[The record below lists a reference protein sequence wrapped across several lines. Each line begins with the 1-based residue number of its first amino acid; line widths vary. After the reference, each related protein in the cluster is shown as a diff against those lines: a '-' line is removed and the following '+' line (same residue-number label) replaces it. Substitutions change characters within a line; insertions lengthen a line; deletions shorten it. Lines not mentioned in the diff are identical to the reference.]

1 MMTGI
6 RYSMVEVIFDRR
18 GELSVFSK
26 LSDLKKA
33 SLFIMIVFIL
43 VATIIV
49 LPLEESTSLFMF
61 VPLISVFL
69 TLLITGEAFKKAGW
83 AQLGFRRFSIKML
96 AIAFFIPIIPI
107 LLGYILVWTTGLGT
121 LELADQ
127 YKGQEL
133 LLILNFFTSSAFA
146 SLTVTLGEEVGWRG
160 FLSSKL
166 QSLGMVK
173 ACLLNGFVWGLFHLP
188 VLIFT
193 DVYHDG
199 VNLLAYI
206 PLFMATITLAGA
218 FMTYVRYASGSIW
231 PAIIAHSI
239 HNTAWNYGIMF
250 TKEPDPIVTFI
261 TGDAGFILIV
271 FYLIVFGFIAKQH
284 KRNSR
289 ALA

>member
-1 MMTGI
+1 
-6 RYSMVEVIFDRR
+6 
-18 GELSVFSK
+18 VFSK

-33 SLFIMIVFIL
+33 ALFTLIVFAL
-43 VATIIV
+43 VATIIL

-61 VPLISVFL
+61 VPLVSVLL
-69 TLLITGEAFKKAGW
+69 TMLVTGEAFKKAGW
-83 AQLGFRRFSIKML
+83 AQLGFRRFNVKML
-96 AIAFFIPIIPI
+96 ALAFFIPIIPI
-107 LLGYILVWTTGLGT
+107 MLGYVLVWATGLGT

-133 LLILNFFTSSAFA
+133 LLILNFFTSTVVA

-166 QSLGMVK
+166 QSLGIAK
-173 ACLLNGFVWGLFHLP
+173 ASLLNGFVWGLFHLP
-188 VLIFT
+188 VIIFT

-206 PLFMATITLAGA
+206 PLFMATVTLAGA

-250 TKEPDPIVTFI
+250 TQEPDPMVTYI
-261 TGDAGFILIV
+261 TGDTGIVLIV
-271 FYLIVFGFIAKQH
+271 FYLIVFGFIAK
-284 KRNSR
+284 R
-289 ALA
+289 